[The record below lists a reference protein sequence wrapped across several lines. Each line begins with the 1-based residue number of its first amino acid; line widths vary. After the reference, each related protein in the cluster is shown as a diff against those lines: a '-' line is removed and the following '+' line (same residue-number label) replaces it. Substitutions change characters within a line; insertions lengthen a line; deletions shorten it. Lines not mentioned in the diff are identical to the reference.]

1 MAQPWQYHTLSKDQR
16 VDLARLSQDV
26 CIIKDTDHLDY
37 FVRVCLEIP
46 ISGVDQP
53 HLWGVWIS
61 VSEGLTIER
70 AQQMAEQLMH
80 RLPTA

>member
-1 MAQPWQYHTLSKDQR
+1 

-53 HLWGVWIS
+53 FLWGVWIS

-70 AQQMAEQLMH
+70 NKW
-80 RLPTA
+80 PSS